1 MTSSPPGSGAIPVE
15 EVLEALDLSPEEPS
29 MRFLERLFARFNAK
43 VPFETASKILR
54 NADVLDPAEKPR
66 VPAVFWRDFL
76 DAGTGGTCFARVA
89 AFDALLSPLGFSTRK
104 VLGRVEVEFD
114 HAALLVGVEGREW
127 IADVGFPLPALLPAR
142 EGETETALAAV
153 AVGETERGFLV
164 RFLSGVPDGPRKLE
178 IFRAPVSEEEFRGL
192 WRKTFRPD
200 SKFVRFVGMRRQEA
214 SRIVSFTRG
223 EARVDDLHSRLR
235 VPLLTGRARRLSALF
250 EIDGDLLARAFSIAG
265 DPDPEIRD
273 ARITAYLSVSTEP
286 ERAFGAIATPEGY
299 KRLMEGVAD
308 VAGEGWRFRL
318 SPPGRSDAGF
328 DEEVEPDAGNRTL
341 AVRRRY
347 PDGRESVLGLR
358 VDVVDGET
366 WLVREA
372 ILSGP
377 REDLLVNDSARGRL
391 AGTLAVDLLAWARR
405 LN

>member
-1 MTSSPPGSGAIPVE
+1 VE

-29 MRFLERLFARFNAK
+29 LRFLERLFARFNAK

-66 VPAVFWRDFL
+66 VPEVFWRDFL

-104 VLGRVEVEFD
+104 VLGRVEADFD

-127 IADVGFPLPALLPAR
+127 IADVGFPLPALLRAR

-153 AVGETERGFLV
+153 AVGESERGFLV

-178 IFRAPVSEEEFRGL
+178 VFRAPVSEEEFRDL

-200 SKFVRFVGMRRQEA
+200 SKFVNFIGMRRQEA

-235 VPLLTGRARRLSALF
+235 VPILAGRARRLSELF
-250 EIDGDLLARAFSIAG
+250 EIEQELLARAFSIAG

-273 ARITAYLSVSTEP
+273 ARIEAYLATDRESD
-286 ERAFGAIATPEGY
+286 RAFGAIARPEGY
-299 KRLMEGVAD
+299 RELMKGVAD
-308 VAGEGWRFRL
+308 FVAEERTETGWRVRL
-318 SPPGRSDAGF
+318 APPGASSEGF
-328 DEEVEPDAGNRTL
+328 EEEVEPDAEHRTL
-341 AVRRRY
+341 RVQRRHPNGSVTASSYRV
-347 PDGRESVLGLR
+347 ESRG
-358 VDVVDGET
+358 GET
-366 WLVREA
+366 YLIREA
-372 ILSGP
+372 VFVGP
-377 REDLLVNDSARGRL
+377 REDLLVNDYARGRL
-391 AGTLAVDLLAWARR
+391 AGTLAVDLLAWARM
-405 LN
+405 LGS

>member
-1 MTSSPPGSGAIPVE
+1 VE

-29 MRFLERLFARFNAK
+29 LRFLERLFARFNAK
-43 VPFETASKILR
+43 VLFETASKILR
-54 NADVLDPAEKPR
+54 NADVADPAQKPR
-66 VPAVFWRDFL
+66 VPEVFWRDFL

-104 VLGRVEVEFD
+104 VLGRVEADFD
-114 HAALLVGVEGREW
+114 HAAILVEVEGREW

-153 AVGETERGFLV
+153 AVTETERDYLM

-178 IFRAPVSEEEFRGL
+178 IFRAPVAEEEFLGL

-200 SKFVRFVGMRRQEA
+200 SKFLNFIGMRRQEA

-223 EARVDDLHSRLR
+223 EVRVDDLHSRLR
-235 VPLLTGRARRLSALF
+235 VPILSGRARRLSELF

-273 ARITAYLSVSTEP
+273 ARITAHLSVSADP
-286 ERAFGAIATPEGY
+286 ERAFGGIATPEGY
-299 KRLMEGVAD
+299 RRLIEGVAD

-318 SPPGRSDAGF
+318 LPPGRSEEGF
-328 DEEVEPDAGNRTL
+328 DEEIEPDPGRRAL

-347 PDGRESVLGLR
+347 PDGRVSALFFR
-358 VDVVDGET
+358 VEVHDGET

-372 ILSGP
+372 VLSGP
-377 REDLLVNDSARGRL
+377 RDDLLANDSARGRM
-391 AGTLAVDLLAWARR
+391 AGTLAADLLGWAR
-405 LN
+405 LLD